1 MSEKCFRLAALR
13 LFVYTCGSNTRL
25 KVQIEI
31 LEITR
36 GIANLLPPF
45 TAVLK
50 SRHFF
55 CVVWSGSGVVS
66 LHGGRIGQCSQ
77 SSCDA
82 ALLSTLT
89 IFRLNRNDH
98 FFSCD
103 AFLVSKF
110 TMSSRYFDG
119 LGDICVR
126 SSRILETAV
135 WTCIRIVYSGVPG
148 M

>member
-1 MSEKCFRLAALR
+1 MLQTGCFTLVCIYVRFEHEVKSADRNSRNYAGHRKLTA
-13 LFVYTCGSNTRL
+13 TIHSST
-25 KVQIEI
+25 K
-31 LEITR
+31 ITTFF
-36 GIANLLPPF
+36 LLY
-45 TAVLK
+45 
-50 SRHFF
+50 
-55 CVVWSGSGVVS
+55 VVWSGSGVVS

-110 TMSSRYFDG
+110 TLRSRYFDG